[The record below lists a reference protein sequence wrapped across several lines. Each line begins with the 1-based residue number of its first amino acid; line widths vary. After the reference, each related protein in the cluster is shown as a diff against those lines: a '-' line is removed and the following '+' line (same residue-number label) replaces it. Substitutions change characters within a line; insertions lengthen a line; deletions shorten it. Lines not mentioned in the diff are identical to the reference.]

1 MEMEME
7 MVRKKKREGCS
18 RGSES
23 ELMEEE
29 EIPEE
34 IIVEEI
40 MWRLPVKPLARF
52 RSVCKTLNSTIAS
65 DPKFSILQ
73 LKNSSAI
80 RTPFDRQRVLLWDCR
95 DCSSAFFLEKKNH
108 QLLTTNN
115 SSSEFAIEKINTCP
129 IKVNNKGCSSPTYS
143 IVASCDGLVCILH
156 RMTKSILFWNPL
168 TGETKRVA
176 DPPTRI
182 FRFSNCRTYGLG
194 YDSSAD
200 DYKLVWINLGFENIE
215 TGVPEPNEV
224 GIFSLRTNSWRR
236 IQDFPTTKLCSLE
249 PGVFINGALYWTG
262 FSKDSP
268 DHSYKV
274 VSFCLEKE
282 KYTLL
287 DIPAIDFP
295 LRVFHIGIQVL
306 GDKLA
311 VYYPS
316 NVDGSYHLFFLN
328 LCDHGESWTK
338 HTVTLPNRKWF
349 DPLCL
354 LENVEEVLFQGRGGE
369 LGVYRLTDGIFSA

>member
-1 MEMEME
+1 
-7 MVRKKKREGCS
+7 
-18 RGSES
+18 
-23 ELMEEE
+23 
-29 EIPEE
+29 
-34 IIVEEI
+34 
-40 MWRLPVKPLARF
+40 
-52 RSVCKTLNSTIAS
+52 
-65 DPKFSILQ
+65 
-73 LKNSSAI
+73 
-80 RTPFDRQRVLLWDCR
+80 
-95 DCSSAFFLEKKNH
+95 
-108 QLLTTNN
+108 
-115 SSSEFAIEKINTCP
+115 
-129 IKVNNKGCSSPTYS
+129 
-143 IVASCDGLVCILH
+143 
-156 RMTKSILFWNPL
+156 MTKSILFWNPL
-168 TGETKRVA
+168 TGETKRVS

-194 YDSSAD
+194 YDSFAD
-200 DYKLVWINLGFENIE
+200 DYKLVWINLGFEDIE

-224 GIFSLRTNSWRR
+224 GVFSLRTNSWRR
-236 IQDFPTTKLCSLE
+236 IQDFPTTKLCSHE

-262 FSKDSP
+262 FSKDSAN
-268 DHSYKV
+268 HRYKV

-295 LRVFHIGIQVL
+295 LRIFYIGIQVL

-369 LGVYRLTDGIFSA
+369 LGVYRLTDGIFRKFEEPNKLNVGRLLQLTNAEYTRKDVLETEEQILKEVSWMLYSPTVHTLLSIFVAAARHNCRFFDFKLECLSRQSSYLLELSLLDCSYME